1 MIVSILRTILI
12 YFLVI
17 FTMRFMGKRQ
27 IGTLQPSE
35 LAVTILM
42 SNIASVPIENI
53 DLPLILGI
61 VPIVILLCFEY
72 FFSLIGLKSRR
83 FRKILCGKPIFII
96 EDGKINQK
104 AINLLR
110 FTIDDL
116 TESLRGCGV
125 FDISEV
131 AYAIVETNGKVNIIK
146 KFSSQTLTPSII
158 NIPKEKETTVP
169 LVIISDGKPIKSN
182 ILYLNLSI
190 SWITEKLIEKNMK
203 IKDIFLMT
211 ADKNKNI
218 FIVKKD
224 H

>member
-42 SNIASVPIENI
+42 SNIASVPIENV
-53 DLPLILGI
+53 DLPLMLGI
-61 VPIVILLCFEY
+61 VPILILLCFEY

-83 FRKILCGKPIFII
+83 FRRILCGKPIFII

-125 FDISEV
+125 FDV
-131 AYAIVETNGKVNIIK
+131 
-146 KFSSQTLTPSII
+146 
-158 NIPKEKETTVP
+158 
-169 LVIISDGKPIKSN
+169 
-182 ILYLNLSI
+182 
-190 SWITEKLIEKNMK
+190 
-203 IKDIFLMT
+203 
-211 ADKNKNI
+211 
-218 FIVKKD
+218 
-224 H
+224 